1 MKLQA
6 KLYRA
11 AVYAG
16 AAFSVGV
23 LVMIV
28 GYILIM
34 GVPHL
39 SPELFAWEY
48 NSTNV
53 SMMPAMINTL
63 LMTVISLLVCVPLGI
78 GAAIY
83 LTEYAKRG
91 SRLVKLV
98 RMTAETLSGIPSI
111 IYGLFGALFFVVS
124 LKIGLSLLSGALTL
138 SMMVL
143 PTIMRTTEEALLA
156 VPDSFRE
163 GSFGLG
169 AGRLRTTFKVVLPSA
184 ISGILSG
191 VILAIGR
198 IVGETAALIYTAGT
212 VAKVPDSLLEA
223 AQLEGANAFE
233 IYLKIILPMVKPA
246 IATGAILS
254 FQQVWNNTE
263 TSNLFTSTES
273 IRTLAFYMNTL
284 SGVGTVQG
292 QGMAAAAALI
302 MFVPNLL
309 LFIVSQSSV
318 MNTMAHSGLK

>member
-1 MKLQA
+1 MAKMQA

-11 AVYAG
+11 SVYAG
-16 AAFSVGV
+16 AAFSVGMLV
-23 LVMIV
+23 LIV
-28 GYILIM
+28 GYILIK

-53 SMMPAMINTL
+53 SMMPAIINTL

-124 LKIGLSLLSGALTL
+124 LKMLLSLLSGALTL
-138 SMMVL
+138 SIMVL

-156 VPDSFRE
+156 VPDSYRE

-184 ISGILSG
+184 IPGILSG

-212 VAKVPDSLLEA
+212 VAKVPDSLLD
-223 AQLEGANAFE
+223 
-233 IYLKIILPMVKPA
+233 
-246 IATGAILS
+246 
-254 FQQVWNNTE
+254 
-263 TSNLFTSTES
+263 ST
-273 IRTLAFYMNTL
+273 RTLAVHMYTISTEGLYINQSYATAVVLLVMVLIINGL
-284 SGVGTVQG
+284 S
-292 QGMAAAAALI
+292 ALI
-302 MFVPNLL
+302 AKR
-309 LFIVSQSSV
+309 IGGKS
-318 MNTMAHSGLK
+318 A

>member
-1 MKLQA
+1 MAKLQA

-23 LVMIV
+23 LVLIV
-28 GYILIM
+28 GYILWK

-39 SPELFAWEY
+39 TPELFAWEY

-53 SMMPAMINTL
+53 SMMPSIINTL
-63 LMTVISLLVCVPLGI
+63 LMTLLSLLVCVPLGI
-78 GAAIY
+78 GAAIW
-83 LTEYAKRG
+83 LTEYAPRG

-111 IYGLFGALFFVVS
+111 IYGLFGSLFFVVA
-124 LKIGLSLLSGALTL
+124 LKMGLSLLSGALTL
-138 SMMVL
+138 SIMVL

-184 ISGILSG
+184 IPGILSG

-212 VAKVPDSLLEA
+212 VAEVPESLLD
-223 AQLEGANAFE
+223 
-233 IYLKIILPMVKPA
+233 
-246 IATGAILS
+246 
-254 FQQVWNNTE
+254 
-263 TSNLFTSTES
+263 ST
-273 IRTLAFYMNTL
+273 RTLAVHMYTISTEGLYIDQSYATAVVLLVMVLLINSL
-284 SGVGTVQG
+284 SAMIARKVGG
-292 QGMAAAAALI
+292 KHA
-302 MFVPNLL
+302 
-309 LFIVSQSSV
+309 
-318 MNTMAHSGLK
+318 